1 MPSYSIASGLGQVG
15 IRGRPAMAA
24 YAAMPSQL
32 QAELSRSQIKVP
44 ATARAKSGPLS
55 ARRLD

>member
-24 YAAMPSQL
+24 YAAERKLAEPLTYGALGWYSRQRLAGSPS
-32 QAELSRSQIKVP
+32 A
-44 ATARAKSGPLS
+44 S
-55 ARRLD
+55 ASN